1 MAPVK
6 NGRYLY
12 LAIPDGTPFH
22 QLTHSANSNSD
33 AALIRVGFPEPGKT
47 MVYDDSQTIDLD
59 QDGATPLEHGTFL
72 VKVLVLSVDPYL
84 RGKMRDPKIESYTV
98 RLLLSVLDS
107 ERGASADDRWFER
120 MRCSPLSL

>member
-12 LAIPDGTPFH
+12 LAIPDGTPVH
-22 QLTHSANSNSD
+22 PLTHPANTN
-33 AALIRVGFPEPGKT
+33 AAPIRTEFPEPGKT

-98 RLLLSVLDS
+98 RLPLSVFDS
-107 ERGASADDRWFER
+107 ERGTSADDRWFKR
-120 MRCSPLSL
+120 TRCSPLSL